1 LRKQI
6 DDLDLVEC
14 AIHRGGLRRQHPL
27 RKVESMSTRIAIVAG
42 AGSGLG
48 QATAVA
54 LHTAG
59 ITVIA
64 VDRNEA
70 GLKEL
75 PDAIHREV
83 ADATDPTAPGPLV
96 DRIVTEVGTPD
107 ILVNTIGAYE
117 LGDALTTTAQTL
129 RHLMDVNL
137 GAALWLTQAVAPHM
151 QQAGSGAIVHV
162 AARQGVEPA
171 AGVVAYAASK
181 AALVHLIRLLDV
193 ELRPHG
199 IRVNAVVP
207 QVIAT
212 AKNKAMFP
220 PEMLEGAVEPEAI
233 ADVIAF
239 LVSEAAAPVSGA
251 VVPTYGVT
259 SASASG

>member
-1 LRKQI
+1 M
-6 DDLDLVEC
+6 
-14 AIHRGGLRRQHPL
+14 G
-27 RKVESMSTRIAIVAG
+27 TRIAIVAG

-54 LHTAG
+54 LHAAG
-59 ITVIA
+59 LTVVA
-64 VDRNEA
+64 VDRSEA

-75 PDAIHREV
+75 PDGIHREV
-83 ADATDPTAPGPLV
+83 ADATDPDAPGALV
-96 DRIVTEVGTPD
+96 ERIATEVGTPD

-117 LGDALTTTAQTL
+117 LGDAMATTPQTL
-129 RHLMDVNL
+129 TQMMDVNL

-162 AARQGVEPA
+162 AARPGIEPA
-171 AGVVAYAASK
+171 IGAAAYGASK
-181 AALVHLIRLLDV
+181 AALVHLTRTLDA

-207 QVIAT
+207 EVIAT

-220 PEMLEGAVEPEAI
+220 PEMLAGAVEPEAI

-239 LVSEAAAPVSGA
+239 LVSKAAAPISGA
-251 VVPTYGVT
+251 IVPTYG
-259 SASASG
+259 G